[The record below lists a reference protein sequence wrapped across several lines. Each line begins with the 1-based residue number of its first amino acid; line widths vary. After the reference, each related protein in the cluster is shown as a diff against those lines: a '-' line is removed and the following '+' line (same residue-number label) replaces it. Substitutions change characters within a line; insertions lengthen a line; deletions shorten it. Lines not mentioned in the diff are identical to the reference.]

1 MIKYSEEHQW
11 IKQCD
16 NGIWEVGITAYA
28 AEELGEL
35 NFVELPKVGD
45 SFTAAQP
52 LCVVESVK
60 AASDVFAPVSGVVA
74 EVNLALERYPAL
86 LNDSPEESGWIC
98 RFKKVDPAELAGLM
112 DRQAYEAYC
121 QQKG

>member
-1 MIKYSEEHQW
+1 MIRYSEEHQW
-11 IKQCD
+11 IKACG

-45 SFTAAQP
+45 EFAGGEP

-60 AASDVFAPVSGVVA
+60 AASDVFAPVSGTVT
-74 EVNLALERYPAL
+74 EVNLALEKNPAL
-86 LNDSPEESGWIC
+86 LNESPEADGWIC
-98 RFKKVDPAELAGLM
+98 RFKDVDPSELDALM
-112 DRQAYEAYC
+112 DRADYEAYC
-121 QQKG
+121 RLGS

>member
-11 IKQCD
+11 IKACD

-45 SFTAAQP
+45 EFAGGQP

-60 AASDVFAPVSGVVA
+60 AASDVFAPVSGTVT
-74 EVNLALERYPAL
+74 EVNLALEKNPAL
-86 LNDSPEESGWIC
+86 LNESPEEAGWIC
-98 RFKKVDPAELAGLM
+98 RFKDVDPTELDALM
-112 DRQAYEAYC
+112 DRPAYEAYC
-121 QQKG
+121 QQNG